1 MESSAAHQNQIMQFI
16 NMLLIWNIFFI
27 SYPPL
32 PLKIHSSYYVFTSLF
47 HISQLLEI
55 YSFMLNY
62 VPQNKN
68 SYRLENFRTLFRWIM
83 FKKRGSVQN
92 QLSQIIKKHSVQ
104 KYVFIVTVK
113 ENTYKTNMYCGI
125 TKHTVTRQL
134 LGT

>member
-1 MESSAAHQNQIMQFI
+1 
-16 NMLLIWNIFFI
+16 
-27 SYPPL
+27 
-32 PLKIHSSYYVFTSLF
+32 
-47 HISQLLEI
+47 
-55 YSFMLNY
+55 MLNY

-113 ENTYKTNMYCGI
+113 ENTYKRGI
-125 TKHTVTRQL
+125 KNL
-134 LGT
+134 CKNY